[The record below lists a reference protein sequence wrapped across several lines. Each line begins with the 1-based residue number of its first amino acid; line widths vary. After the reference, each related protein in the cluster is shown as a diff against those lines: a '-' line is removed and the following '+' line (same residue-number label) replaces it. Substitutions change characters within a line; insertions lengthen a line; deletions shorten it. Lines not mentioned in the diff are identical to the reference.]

1 MFLLVLLLITKS
13 CSLILPNVGAKYKK
27 ALHFPLIGN
36 QNIETEFLDDSKII
50 IKLDG
55 FIDESG
61 TAEYNIIDNNIDIIL
76 SDNLKRLVEKKKT
89 EFQLLN
95 YDNINDIV
103 NIRLYIKPIFYKK
116 IIALERIN

>member
-1 MFLLVLLLITKS
+1 MLLLILLLITQS

-27 ALHFPLIGN
+27 ILHFPLIGS
-36 QNIETEFLDDSKII
+36 QIIETEFLNDSKMT

-55 FIDESG
+55 FIEESG
-61 TAEYNIIDNNIDIIL
+61 TAKYNIIDNNIDIIL

-95 YDNINDIV
+95 YDNMKDIV
-103 NIRLYIKPIFYKK
+103 NIRLHIKPIFYKK